1 MNGMDK
7 ILTIKLK
14 DTYISLGIFFLAAFG
29 YFFFVAN
36 YVLYFQET
44 QALFVFSWDYI
55 DKFLHKPGGL
65 LEYAGRFITQ
75 FYAGRITGSLILTVI
90 LTLPGVILLSI
101 HRRKFQSYSLSLF
114 SILIPSWLL
123 MLMQANYY
131 HLVEYNIGIIL
142 ILAYYLF
149 SVLSDN
155 KYFKILVIILWPL
168 FYYLAGAYAL
178 IFALMHIIQS
188 LFSDKGSRRY
198 IDAFFMLLVAA
209 VSFLVF
215 WKILFFQ
222 PVEHILFF
230 PLPLLENT
238 VYKFTFFMMVC
249 YLIFFPVIYSSG
261 ISEKFNWLNKRIYL
275 FLSVVFLS
283 ISSLFILVK
292 IYNPQTARVI
302 ELERLIFNEKWDE
315 AIKFQEKRPA
325 RNLIGEYFYNV
336 ALSET
341 GRLCDRLFIGNQ
353 DFGSGSLV
361 LPWGDEHLN
370 RGAYFYYSVGLT
382 NEAHRWAYE
391 EMVVYGYRPQNIKLL
406 AKTSLINGDFR
417 MARRYINILKRT
429 IYYRDLASG
438 YEKMADNPDLISS
451 DPELFGKSMILP
463 KSSFFIQFNEPQN
476 NLPLLLS
483 SQPENMK
490 AFEYYMAGLLLTKNV
505 EAVMNNVGKMKE
517 AGYTLIPRFI
527 EEAVLIYYNSTKI
540 YPDLG
545 GLEVSLETRERF
557 AEYFAA
563 YVSARKNASTL
574 KEKMEEG
581 FGDTF
586 WFYFHFK

>member
-188 LFSDKGSRRY
+188 LFSDKGSHRY

-209 VSFLVF
+209 VSSLVF